1 MINQPTCQNRVLR
14 RRLRSACQ
22 TVVCFTH
29 SDRRSMSLLRTF
41 LLGLRHCRQPPSQPW
56 TATIE
61 TLNLCRPPTRRGTK
75 AGTRRLR
82 PITTVA
88 SRWNDRTEFISVCKQ
103 TCVDRANLIQLI
115 APIRPVAWNGVS
127 AKSPI
132 NNVGAVSRVV
142 VPVKLGIVNA
152 RSVCN
157 KTDVFTDHLTEVN
170 MDLVAITETWL
181 STGDKDNKTIKDDTC

>member
-1 MINQPTCQNRVLR
+1 
-14 RRLRSACQ
+14 
-22 TVVCFTH
+22 
-29 SDRRSMSLLRTF
+29 MSLPRTF

-56 TATIE
+56 TATTE

-88 SRWNDRTEFISVCKQ
+88 NRWNNRTEFTSVCKQ
-103 TCVDRANLIQLI
+103 TGFDRANRIQLI
-115 APIRPVAWNGVS
+115 APIHLVTGNGVS

-132 NNVGAVSRVV
+132 NYVGAVSRVV

-157 KTDVFTDHLTEVN
+157 MTDHLTEVN

-181 STGDKDNKTIKDDTC
+181 STGDKDNKSIKDLTPADYKCVHVPRKKTPRWWCRS